1 MIGQNIKQLPP
12 DVNNIVAIGNSVKVT
27 KETGVAIGSRSISA
41 RDKGIKGYDPNTNQ
55 LITSNDK
62 TWKSKL
68 AAFSVGNSTET
79 RQITGIVE
87 GSEDTDAV
95 NVAQLK
101 ELSKYSHNL
110 ATSTKNALGG
120 STQLTQDG
128 NITVNDLG
136 ETGKNR

>member
-1 MIGQNIKQLPP
+1 M
-12 DVNNIVAIGNSVKVT
+12 
-27 KETGVAIGSRSISA
+27 
-41 RDKGIKGYDPNTNQ
+41 
-55 LITSNDK
+55 
-62 TWKSKL
+62 
-68 AAFSVGNSTET
+68 
-79 RQITGIVE
+79 TGIVE